1 MWPRVK
7 RAELQD
13 GAGLGEAGGI
23 HTLPPV
29 INGLIPGLWQGA
41 LW

>member
-1 MWPRVK
+1 MAKGEEGKATGWG
-7 RAELQD
+7 RAW
-13 GAGLGEAGGI
+13 GGRGI

-29 INGLIPGLWQGA
+29 INGPIPGLWQGA